1 VRDAGGASVSD
12 YRGTSDK
19 QLSAGFP
26 SDPEEQFML
35 LQDVLGEVAAG
46 KTDGHL
52 CPLCDKG
59 QLDCSVD
66 EATDTVRLQC
76 PHCRLLFTGVLAPQ
90 FF

>member
-1 VRDAGGASVSD
+1 MSD
-12 YRGTSDK
+12 YRRTSDN
-19 QLSAGFP
+19 QPAAGWPKNIP

-46 KTDGHL
+46 RTDGHL